1 MALRALL
8 ASLLAAVVAT
18 PASLAASADPA
29 PAEPVLLSELAFTAR
44 AHVGDPL
51 RLYSVLSTGLGFRE
65 LPTGRHRP
73 TGTVLGGGSTLLFG
87 CRPGGLCVYDE
98 VTGRVRALGIRCGSG
113 CGVVQGYAGFASR
126 AFLVVTT
133 GEPVARLLVMQ
144 PDGSERR
151 VLLRTR
157 DRLSRPSVEAWRGEE
172 IAVVATGRRQRLL
185 VVPTDGPGA
194 RTLASF
200 RRAAPFG
207 PTYGPSW
214 YTESRGTPHVLLH
227 ARVAGRLRVVSVDPD
242 GTQHVL
248 ATGLYPGGP
257 HAGELMDGSP
267 GLSFGYLRDGAV
279 IWHGPRD
286 EEVAIARDPV
296 GPTAWFDHS
305 FIVTVVRGQRLV
317 LTYGSGPEKGGTLA
331 GPFARVVDVAR
342 WGGSPDT

>member
-1 MALRALL
+1 MLRRALV
-8 ASLLAAVVAT
+8 ATLLAALVLA
-18 PASLAASADPA
+18 PAAAADPA
-29 PAEPVLLSELAFTAR
+29 PAEPILLSELALTAR

-51 RLYSVLSTGLGFRE
+51 RLYSVLQTGLGFRE

-87 CRPGGLCVYDE
+87 CRPGGLCIYDE
-98 VTGRVRALGIRCGSG
+98 VTGRVRALGIRCGTG
-113 CGVVQGYAGFASR
+113 CGIAQGYADFASGV
-126 AFLVVTT
+126 FLMVTT
-133 GEPVARLLVMQ
+133 GEPVARLLVMR

-157 DRLSRPSVEAWRGEE
+157 DRLSRADAERFRGRE

-185 VVPTDGPGA
+185 VVPTDGSGV

-200 RRAAPFG
+200 RRAAPYG

-214 YTESRGTPHVLLH
+214 YTENRGRPHVLLH
-227 ARVAGRLRVVSVDPD
+227 ARVAGALRVVSVDLD
-242 GTQHVL
+242 GTRHVL
-248 ATGLYPGGP
+248 ATGSYPGGP
-257 HAGELMDGSP
+257 QAGEFMDGSLA
-267 GLSFGYLRDGAV
+267 LSFGYLRDGAV

-286 EEVAIARDPV
+286 EEVAVARDPV
-296 GPTAWFDHS
+296 GPTTWFG

-317 LTYGSGPEKGGTLA
+317 LTYPSGPENGGTLA
-331 GPFARVVDVAR
+331 GPFARVVDVAL